1 MNEYKHGHRPPS
13 YCSIAVFCR
22 RRGASPSSESWKM
35 REALA
40 VKRDPESGILE
51 VALNRPKAWNPDGA
65 FGFSAW
71 GGMRLP
77 SEASSQIFGLYGFLG
92 VSAGG
97 PWSDFELVRNRSPE
111 AVTCGSHKPEA
122 LKLEPEIPSRAVH
135 ASSSVR
141 PLSHSTS
148 TGGAERLQPG
158 HVGGL
163 ATMCLGE
170 SC

>member
-22 RRGASPSSESWKM
+22 RSGASPSSESWKM

-97 PWSDFELVRNRSPE
+97 PWSDFELVQ
-111 AVTCGSHKPEA
+111 KPSLA
-122 LKLEPEIPSRAVH
+122 DLTNPKLSSLSLKYLHEPYPPQVL
-135 ASSSVR
+135 R